1 MALVP
6 HSRGSWAN
14 GKAGRGMPFQPVL
27 GQMGHPSV
35 SCPLVLPLTDIHP
48 LCNSFCGIWA
58 LQGPTLYLRIMLA
71 SHISSSHLTQLSASD
86 PGPWSGHLLGWHH
99 TGLMKLV
106 TLKIHYTEKEPRVI
120 SHPSGSVGVGTIKI
134 VEIVHRPWGERW
146 VNQHSSITSCCR

>member
-1 MALVP
+1 MAQNRKLLNLGTLYLQQGNWGVQSDVSEAHHTELINGFGA

-58 LQGPTLYLRIMLA
+58 LQGPMLYLRIMLA

-86 PGPWSGHLLGWHH
+86 PGPWSGHLLG
-99 TGLMKLV
+99 
-106 TLKIHYTEKEPRVI
+106 
-120 SHPSGSVGVGTIKI
+120 
-134 VEIVHRPWGERW
+134 
-146 VNQHSSITSCCR
+146 